1 MDRAAIAA
9 LIRSEIPKSVML
21 DHAEVPGMARK
32 KAAVSAR
39 ALGLSGRNAR
49 RSTGFDAHLV
59 MEQRLI
65 DLCHSN
71 GGDVIEGRVFPGTEL
86 KLHQPLT
93 RYGRVLLGRATI
105 HERKGLP
112 SANVTRRNGA
122 QLNRCLTGDL
132 FDPAPDSNAPFHVL
146 ILTLPDLHD
155 LDKIAATYIA
165 VMSPMFDST
174 LLMEEIDDF
183 IAGYDEGTI
192 TSELASGGTSVEAID
207 FGLAARKGVAPY
219 AGEEH
224 RADSLPEE
232 KA

>member
-1 MDRAAIAA
+1 MDRVAIAA

-21 DHAEVPGMARK
+21 DHAEVPGLARK
-32 KAAVSAR
+32 MAATNSR

-59 MEQRLI
+59 MEQQLI
-65 DLCHSN
+65 ELCRSA
-71 GGDVIEGRVFPGTEL
+71 GGIVVEGRVFPGTEL
-86 KLHQPLT
+86 TLHQPLT

-122 QLNRCLTGDL
+122 TLNSCLTGDL
-132 FDPAPDSNAPFHVL
+132 FDPVIDASSPFHVL
-146 ILTLPDLHD
+146 LLTLPDFHD

-165 VMSPMFDST
+165 VMSPTFDST
-174 LLMEEIDDF
+174 LLLEEIDDF
-183 IAGYDEGTI
+183 IAGYDD
-192 TSELASGGTSVEAID
+192 ELGTSDHTLDGVAE
-207 FGLAARKGVAPY
+207 FGLIARRGMGPY

-224 RADSLPEE
+224 RTDGLPEE

>member
-9 LIRSEIPKSVML
+9 LIRSEIPRSVML
-21 DHAEVPGMARK
+21 DHAEAPGAARK
-32 KAAVSAR
+32 MAAASAR
-39 ALGLSGRNAR
+39 ALGLSGLAAR

-65 DLCHSN
+65 ELCQN
-71 GGDVIEGRVFPGTEL
+71 AGGVVVEGRVFPGTEL

-105 HERKGLP
+105 HERRGLP

-132 FDPAPDSNAPFHVL
+132 FDPETDSEAPFHVL
-146 ILTLPDLHD
+146 VLTLPDFHD
-155 LDKIAATYIA
+155 IEKIAATYIA
-165 VMSPMFDST
+165 VISPIFDSA

-183 IAGYDEGTI
+183 IAGYDEGAI
-192 TSELASGGTSVEAID
+192 TSELATVRTGVEVVD

-219 AGEEH
+219 AGEEY
-224 RADSLPEE
+224 RVGRVPEE
-232 KA
+232 QA

>member
-9 LIRSEIPKSVML
+9 LIRSEIRKSVML
-21 DHAEVPGMARK
+21 DHAEIPGLARK
-32 KAAVSAR
+32 MAAATAR

-65 DLCHSN
+65 ELCQSA
-71 GGDVIEGRVFPGTEL
+71 GGVVIEDRAFPGTEL
-86 KLHQPLT
+86 TLHQPLT

-122 QLNRCLTGDL
+122 KLNRCLTGDL
-132 FDPAPDSNAPFHVL
+132 FDPTTDSNAPFHVL
-146 ILTLPDLHD
+146 LLTLPDFGD
-155 LDKIAATYIA
+155 LDKIAVTYIA
-165 VMSPMFDST
+165 VMSPTFDST
-174 LLMEEIDDF
+174 LLLEEIDDF
-183 IAGYDEGTI
+183 IAGYDEET
-192 TSELASGGTSVEAID
+192 TDTVVDVAD
-207 FGLAARKGVAPY
+207 FGLIARRGVAPY

-224 RADSLPEE
+224 RTDGSSEE
-232 KA
+232 NA